1 MTIALRDLLT
11 LFSLAVAIVIGV
23 GVAVTYFGSRFRKAS
38 DELQKGYIAGLER
51 DRRELQTE
59 NKELRDEVAEL
70 RGAVR
75 VLREMVMGRCRS
87 FAVDPVTGG
96 CTHCGLGLAYGQRT
110 RAENGKERV

>member
-11 LFSLAVAIVIGV
+11 LSSLAVAVVIGV

-38 DELQKGYIAGLER
+38 DDLQKEYIAALER
-51 DRRELQTE
+51 DR
-59 NKELRDEVAEL
+59 KELRSENRDLRGEIGEL

-75 VLREMVMGRCRS
+75 VLQEMVMSRCRS
-87 FAVDPVTGG
+87 FMPDPVTGG

-110 RAENGKERV
+110 REED